1 MKTLPQ
7 GLQDHLDSGVT
18 TLCHCWRVRLVTGET
33 LGFTDHDQPLGFDGT
48 VFEAQAG
55 FTGSEI
61 ESSLGLAV
69 DNLEAAG
76 ALQSGRLDETRLRAG
91 HFDHA
96 EVEVWRVNWSEVS
109 QRVLMRKGHLGEVS
123 YGDGAFRAE
132 VRGLAHLLGQ
142 TRGRVYQQGCDAKLG
157 DARCGVDLS
166 GPRFTAG
173 ATVTAVTD
181 DGLSVSGLTVADGWF
196 SHGTLRNEEGRVVKV
211 KRHRNFGA
219 VAQLTLSLSPDLAIA
234 VGARVTL
241 TAGCDKRFGTCGAK
255 FGNAKNFRGFP
266 HMPGTDFV
274 TRFAKQGDPANSG
287 GKLS

>member
-1 MKTLPQ
+1 MKILPQ
-7 GLQDHLDSGVT
+7 GLQDHLESGVT
-18 TLCHCWRVRLVTGET
+18 TLCQCWRVRLVSGET
-33 LGFTDHDQPLGFDGT
+33 LGFTDHDQPLAFDGT

-61 ESSLGLAV
+61 ESSLGLSV

-76 ALQSGRLDETRLRAG
+76 AMQSGRLDETRLRAG

-157 DARCGVDLS
+157 DVRCGVDLS
-166 GPRFTAG
+166 GPRFTA
-173 ATVTAVTD
+173 AAIVTAVTD
-181 DGLSVSGLTVADGWF
+181 DGLSVGGITVPDEWF
-196 SHGTLRNEEGRVVKV
+196 SQGTLRNEDGRVVKV
-211 KRHRNFGA
+211 KRQRNFGA
-219 VAQLTLSLSPDLAIA
+219 VAQLTLSLSPELGISA
-234 VGARVTL
+234 GARVTL
-241 TAGCDKRFGTCGAK
+241 TAGCDKRFDTCGAK

-274 TRFAKQGDPANSG
+274 TRFARQGDPANSG
-287 GKLS
+287 GKLT